1 VAING
6 AGCRAGTCAYGN
18 PQSTTAIASETAALS
33 STGTKA
39 TSSWAPS
46 TGNPSCSAFDD
57 GGLSRSGKIALGC
70 GIGVGLP
77 ATLVILFMCVKHLRS
92 R

>member
-57 GGLSRSGKIALGC
+57 GGLSRSDKIALGC
-70 GIGVGLP
+70 GLGFGFP